1 VGEFDLIA
9 ALRARLPEPGPRVL
23 LGVGDDAAI
32 TAPEG
37 VTATSVDAIVEGV
50 HFRRESTPLEAIGR
64 RALAAALS
72 DLAAMGAEPGEAYIV
87 LGVPEDLDEAGCL
100 ELLEGAEA
108 LAGRTGTALV
118 GGDIS
123 RSAVLFVAMTV
134 VGHAPGAES
143 LVSRGGANAGDVVAV
158 TGELGG
164 AAAALRLLEGSG
176 ASGVPD
182 DLALALRARQLDPQ
196 PRLPEGRALAASGAT
211 AMIDISDGLG
221 ADAGHIADESGVRL
235 EIDLAT
241 IPLQAGVREVAM
253 AAGEDTLELAAGGGE
268 DYELLCCL
276 PAGSLDRARAAVA
289 DVGGSLTVIGRC
301 VPGEDGGV
309 KLSAPSGRELRVRG
323 YDQLTRRQQS

>member
-1 VGEFDLIA
+1 MGEFDLIA
-9 ALRARLPEPGPRVL
+9 ALRTRLPEPGPRVL

-37 VTATSVDAIVEGV
+37 VTATSVDAIVEGI

-108 LAGRTGTALV
+108 LAARTGTALV

-123 RSAVLFVAMTV
+123 RSAVLFVAITV
-134 VGHAPGAES
+134 VGHAPDAES
-143 LVSRGGANAGDVVAV
+143 LVRRGGASAGDVIAV

-164 AAAALRLLEGSG
+164 AVALRLLEGG
-176 ASGVPD
+176 ASGGVPD
-182 DLALALRARQLDPQ
+182 DLAHALRARQLDPQ
-196 PRLPEGRALAASGAT
+196 PRLSEGRALAASGAT

-221 ADAGHIADESGVRL
+221 ADAGHIAAESGVRL
-235 EIDLAT
+235 EIDMAT
-241 IPLQAGVREVAM
+241 VPLQAGVREVAM
-253 AAGEDTLELAAGGGE
+253 AAGEDPLELAAGGGE

-276 PAGSLDRARAAVA
+276 QAGSLDRTRAAVA
-289 DVGGSLTVIGRC
+289 DVGGSLTVIGNC
-301 VPGEDGGV
+301 VPGEGGGV

>member
-9 ALRARLPEPGPRVL
+9 ALRARLPKPGPRVL

-32 TAPEG
+32 TAPQG

-100 ELLEGAEA
+100 ELLEGAEG
-108 LAGRTGTALV
+108 LAARTGTALV

-123 RSAVLFVAMTV
+123 RSAVLFVAITV
-134 VGHAPGAES
+134 VGHAPDAES
-143 LVSRGGANAGDVVAV
+143 LVRRGGAHPGDAVVV

-164 AAAALRLLEGSG
+164 AVALRLFEGG
-176 ASGVPD
+176 ASDAVPD
-182 DLALALRARQLDPQ
+182 DLAHALRARQLDPQ

-211 AMIDISDGLG
+211 AMIDVSDGLG
-221 ADAGHIADESGVRL
+221 ADAGHIAAESGVRL
-235 EIDLAT
+235 EIDMAT
-241 IPLQAGVREVAM
+241 VPLQAGVREVAM
-253 AAGEDTLELAAGGGE
+253 AAGEDPLELAAGGGE

-276 PAGSLDRARAAVA
+276 PEGSLDPARAAVA
-289 DVGGSLTVIGRC
+289 DVGGSLTMIGHC
-301 VPGEDGGV
+301 VPGEGGGV
-309 KLSAPSGRELRVRG
+309 KLSAPSGRVLRVRG
-323 YDQLTRRQQS
+323 YDQLTRRQQY

>member
-9 ALRARLPEPGPRVL
+9 ALRARLPEPGPLVL

-50 HFRRESTPLEAIGR
+50 HFRRDSTPLEAIGR

-72 DLAAMGAEPGEAYIV
+72 DLAAMGAAPGEAYIV
-87 LGVPEDLDEAGCL
+87 LGVPEDLDEDGCL

-108 LAGRTGTALV
+108 LAARTGTALV

-134 VGHAPGAES
+134 VGHAPDSER
-143 LVSRGGANAGDVVAV
+143 LVSRRGANAGDRVAV

-164 AAAALRLLEGSG
+164 AAAALRLLEAGGVSG
-176 ASGVPD
+176 GVPD
-182 DLALALRARQLDPQ
+182 DLALALRARRLDPQ

-253 AAGEDTLELAAGGGE
+253 AAGEDPLELAAGGGE

-276 PAGSLDRARAAVA
+276 RAEWLDQARTAVA
-289 DVGGSLTVIGRC
+289 DAGGSLTVIGRC
-301 VPGEDGGV
+301 VPGEGV
-309 KLSAPSGRELRVRG
+309 TLSDPSGRELQARG
-323 YDQLTRRQQS
+323 YDQLS